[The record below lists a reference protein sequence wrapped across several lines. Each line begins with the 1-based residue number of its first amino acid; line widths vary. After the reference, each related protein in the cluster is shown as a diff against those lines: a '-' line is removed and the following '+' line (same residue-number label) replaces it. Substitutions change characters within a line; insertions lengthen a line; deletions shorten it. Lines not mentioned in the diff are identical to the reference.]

1 MTIPTT
7 PSAPFSRPPHCPN
20 QKPGSRLNP
29 ALPPHTLSG
38 TIHLPRSLSEVCG
51 FFFLN
56 LSIFSHPRSGH
67 HLFWVISAA
76 SPDGPARWPH
86 LILQQEHQVLP
97 ICVPLL
103 TLLFLPLPLSNSY
116 PFFRFPIS
124 SSQTTTKPDLGPL
137 LRVSCQST

>member
-7 PSAPFSRPPHCPN
+7 PSAPFSHPRHYPN

-56 LSIFSHPRSGH
+56 LYLLPPQVRPPSILGYFSS
-67 HLFWVISAA
+67 LS
-76 SPDGPARWPH
+76 RWSFFTAP
-86 LILQQEHQVLP
+86 
-97 ICVPLL
+97 CVPSTFSWNLKVGRGSGGETQGKGVADYHSSCHLELL
-103 TLLFLPLPLSNSY
+103 SDWAT
-116 PFFRFPIS
+116 
-124 SSQTTTKPDLGPL
+124 
-137 LRVSCQST
+137 VSPKVGFCYFS